1 MTKQKNIHLLTFPTI
16 AKCHENI
23 DFNKSKKILIA
34 GEDSYIGK
42 SFKEYVSHFA
52 NYRVDSFD
60 TRKDEWKK
68 MDFSIYDVVFD
79 VAGIT
84 HVKETQKNR
93 HLFYEVNRDL
103 AVEIAK
109 KAKSEGVGQFIYIS
123 SMSVYGLLVGRINK
137 STPLKPVN
145 AYGKSKLEAEMLLWQ
160 LNSKDFRVSI
170 VRPPMVYG
178 DNCKGNYQRL
188 RSFALR
194 SFFFPEY
201 DNERSMLYIDNLS
214 SAIRGIIHNEEAGLY
229 FPQDMSYVRTFDM
242 VKAIAKA
249 NKKKCVGLKAINLL
263 IRQVMRKSD
272 IFKKVFGTLTY
283 EMCMN
288 VPKSW
293 ILLDNFEEII
303 NEAEGD

>member
-103 AVEIAK
+103 AVEIPY
-109 KAKSEGVGQFIYIS
+109 QPFC
-123 SMSVYGLLVGRINK
+123 
-137 STPLKPVN
+137 
-145 AYGKSKLEAEMLLWQ
+145 EA
-160 LNSKDFRVSI
+160 
-170 VRPPMVYG
+170 
-178 DNCKGNYQRL
+178 
-188 RSFALR
+188 A
-194 SFFFPEY
+194 
-201 DNERSMLYIDNLS
+201 
-214 SAIRGIIHNEEAGLY
+214 
-229 FPQDMSYVRTFDM
+229 
-242 VKAIAKA
+242 
-249 NKKKCVGLKAINLL
+249 
-263 IRQVMRKSD
+263 
-272 IFKKVFGTLTY
+272 
-283 EMCMN
+283 
-288 VPKSW
+288 
-293 ILLDNFEEII
+293 
-303 NEAEGD
+303 